1 MNKIYLD
8 KLCEFTHTTWKNY
21 GQFNLRDKDFN
32 IEQQISIIKQNIS
45 LNEKGVSNKYN
56 YIELSNIIPQI
67 ESDQLILLLPIVWNI
82 NKNHEWYYLLNSLL
96 IVLNDDYMFN
106 SSLLKKKTI
115 ETFDKTFRK
124 KIVIDDEITEETVE
138 KIAKLTNITLIIL
151 TSKSKHIYN
160 NKNSNDKAV
169 VLYKTDNVNYEYYPI
184 INWTDKFFNKNDL
197 FVKYLIDFKFKSD
210 KKDDD
215 DDDNDNKSV
224 NSANSDDKIKEKT
237 KKNKSIKKKSNIT
250 INEDKNTIS
259 KIKNNTDKSDDSDK
273 SKKKEKSNDN
283 DFYEEVFTEANNA
296 IFISEAVDNKES
308 IVSST
313 SKKNDDVKKTK
324 SKKNTKD
331 IFVPNNNDKK
341 SVKEEKDKDNDKDND
356 KDKNV
361 VVEDDSVFKKT
372 EKINKKDLD
381 LIKETVK
388 ITSSLGDLQKIAL
401 KLSIG
406 IIQGAT
412 KSGKPKRKTKQ
423 ELYDEI
429 QEFIDNF
436 GKK

>member
-56 YIELSNIIPQI
+56 YIELSNIIPEI
-67 ESDQLILLLPIVWNI
+67 ESDQLVLLLPIVWNI

-124 KIVIDDEITEETVE
+124 KIVIDDLITEDIIE

-160 NKNSNDKAV
+160 NKNSSDKVV
-169 VLYKTDNVNYEYYPI
+169 VLYKTDNVNYEYYPV

-197 FVKYLIDFKFKSD
+197 FVKYLIDFKFKAD

-215 DDDNDNKSV
+215 DNNSV
-224 NSANSDDKIKEKT
+224 NSEDIVKEKS
-237 KKNKSIKKKSNIT
+237 KKNKSTKKKTNIT
-250 INEDKNTIS
+250 IDEDKNTIS

-273 SKKKEKSNDN
+273 SKKIEKSNDN

-313 SKKNDDVKKTK
+313 SKKNDDTKKTK

-331 IFVPNNNDKK
+331 IFVPNNNNDKK
-341 SVKEEKDKDNDKDND
+341 SVKEEKDNDKNKNND

-429 QEFIDNF
+429 QEFIENF